1 MNTLDFIYEKKLV
14 AISRGVYGDNL
25 LKASQIINEEGIC
38 LLEITFDQSS
48 ATNLI
53 DTPKSIEKVKNALG
67 DKMCVG
73 AGTVMT
79 IDQARA
85 AKAAGADF
93 ALAPNT
99 DVAVI
104 HEMKKLGLIAVP
116 GAFTPSEVATAY
128 NEGAD
133 IVKLFPAS
141 ILGLEYVKAF
151 RAPINH
157 IPLMAVG
164 GVSVDNVKDFL
175 SSGFMSA
182 GVGSHIINAKKIA
195 AGDFDGVRNA
205 AKGFVAAIK

>member
-38 LLEITFDQSS
+38 LLEITFDRSS

-67 DKMCVG
+67 DEVSVG

-85 AKAAGADF
+85 AKAARADF

-104 HEMKKLGLIAVP
+104 HK
-116 GAFTPSEVATAY
+116 
-128 NEGAD
+128 
-133 IVKLFPAS
+133 
-141 ILGLEYVKAF
+141 
-151 RAPINH
+151 R
-157 IPLMAVG
+157 
-164 GVSVDNVKDFL
+164 
-175 SSGFMSA
+175 
-182 GVGSHIINAKKIA
+182 
-195 AGDFDGVRNA
+195 
-205 AKGFVAAIK
+205 